1 VGGRKREEMY
11 VSCKD
16 QTINMEWG
24 GRGGGEK
31 GRKRESVQIGTRDT
45 GSERERERERE

>member
-1 VGGRKREEMY
+1 MGWRGCARDTARYRERLRN
-11 VSCKD
+11 
-16 QTINMEWG
+16 T
-24 GRGGGEK
+24 EK